1 MRQNHSGGHTKERG
15 SPPGKPFVSVGKAS
29 DILGVSETT
38 LRHWTDEGRVK
49 AFVTPGG
56 HRRYSEHELR
66 RFTRTHQASQA
77 PMKVADHLEQ
87 TAVDHRK
94 TAREYVDSALP
105 EGPLPGEDRE
115 ILARC
120 GRELLDLVIRYVNQP
135 ARRAETIC
143 FVRQVGEE
151 HGRIL
156 ASLGF
161 PLVDCVEAFIKHRNL
176 LVEAATQFA
185 MKGRA
190 SSDRAMATVPLVT
203 RVVDE
208 ALVSLVAAHQRTASP
223 SRGGRAGRR
232 RD

>member
-1 MRQNHSGGHTKERG
+1 MTEKQPHSKEL
-15 SPPGKPFVSVGKAS
+15 FLSVRKAS
-29 DILGVSETT
+29 EILGVSEAT
-38 LRHWTDEGRVK
+38 LRHWTDEGKVK

-66 RFTRTHQASQA
+66 RFTRTHQAGQPASR
-77 PMKVADHLEQ
+77 VAEHLEH

-105 EGPLPGEDRE
+105 EGPLSKEARE
-115 ILARC
+115 LLARC
-120 GRELLDLVIRYVNQP
+120 GRELLDLVIRYVNHP
-135 ARRAETIC
+135 SKREETIF

-185 MKGRA
+185 AKGGRPSSRA
-190 SSDRAMATVPLVT
+190 VATVPLVT

-208 ALVSLVAAHQRTASP
+208 ALVSLVAAHQQTASNP
-223 SRGGRAGRR
+223 RGARSR
-232 RD
+232 

>member
-1 MRQNHSGGHTKERG
+1 MKKEET
-15 SPPGKPFVSVGKAS
+15 SSTVKLFVGVSRAS
-29 DILGVSETT
+29 EILGVSEAT

-66 RFTRTHQASQA
+66 RFARTRQASRA
-77 PMKVADHLEQ
+77 PMRVADHLER
-87 TAVDHRK
+87 TASDHRR

-105 EGPLPGEDRE
+105 QGPLPGEDRE

-120 GRELLDLVIRYVNQP
+120 GRELLDLVIRYVSQP
-135 ARRAETIC
+135 SRRAETIC

-151 HGRIL
+151 HGRVL

-161 PLVDCVEAFIKHRNL
+161 PLVDCVEAFIRHRNL
-176 LVEAATQFA
+176 LVEAAAQSA
-185 MKGRA
+185 IKGKA
-190 SSDRAMATVPLVT
+190 TSDRAVAVVPLVT

-208 ALVSLVAAHQRTASP
+208 ALVALVAAHQQAAA
-223 SRGGRAGRR
+223 RACQPRRPRR
-232 RD
+232 R

>member
-1 MRQNHSGGHTKERG
+1 MKERN
-15 SPPGKPFVSVGKAS
+15 SPGKLFVGVSKAS
-29 DILGVSETT
+29 EILGVSEAT
-38 LRHWTDEGRVK
+38 LRHWTDEGRLK

-77 PMKVADHLEQ
+77 PMKVGDHLEQ
-87 TAVDHRK
+87 TAVEHRR
-94 TAREYVDSALP
+94 TARKYVDSALP
-105 EGPLPGEDRE
+105 EGPLPVKDRE

-135 ARRAETIC
+135 SRRAETIC

-161 PLVDCVEAFIKHRNL
+161 PLVDCVEVFIRHRNL
-176 LVEAATQFA
+176 LVEAAA
-185 MKGRA
+185 RYAIKGRA
-190 SSDRAMATVPLVT
+190 TSDRAVSVVPLVT

-208 ALVSLVAAHQRTASP
+208 ALVSLVAAHQQGASRSGG
-223 SRGGRAGRR
+223 SRRPRR
-232 RD
+232 Q

>member
-1 MRQNHSGGHTKERG
+1 MKEKG
-15 SPPGKPFVSVGKAS
+15 SAPGNLFVSVSKAS
-29 DILGVSETT
+29 EILGVSEAT
-38 LRHWTDEGRVK
+38 LRHWTDQGRLK

-66 RFTRTHQASQA
+66 RFTRTHQASQPPA
-77 PMKVADHLEQ
+77 KVADHLEQ
-87 TAVDHRK
+87 TAIDHRR

-105 EGPLPGEDRE
+105 QGPLPQEDRE

-135 ARRAETIC
+135 SRRDETIC
-143 FVRQVGEE
+143 FVRQVGDE

-176 LVEAATQFA
+176 LVEAATQYA
-185 MKGRA
+185 MKGRTT
-190 SSDRAMATVPLVT
+190 SDRAVATVPLVT

-208 ALVSLVAAHQRTASP
+208 ALVSLVAAHQKTASRP
-223 SRGGRAGRR
+223 RGGRAGRQ
-232 RD
+232 RDQ

>member
-1 MRQNHSGGHTKERG
+1 MRQDPPGEHVKEG
-15 SPPGKPFVSVGKAS
+15 SPSPGKPFVGVSKAS
-29 DILGVSETT
+29 EILGISEAT

-66 RFTRTHQASQA
+66 RFTRVHQGSQA

-87 TAVDHRK
+87 TASDHRR

-105 EGPLPGEDRE
+105 EGPLPREDRE
-115 ILARC
+115 VLARC

-135 ARRAETIC
+135 SKREETIC
-143 FVRQVGEE
+143 FVRQVGDE

-161 PLVDCVEAFIKHRNL
+161 PLVDCVEVFIKHRNL
-176 LVEAATQFA
+176 LVEAAAQFA
-185 MKGRA
+185 IKGRGT
-190 SSDRAMATVPLVT
+190 SDRAVATVPLVT
-203 RVVDE
+203 CVVDE
-208 ALVSLVAAHQRTASP
+208 ALVALVAAHQRTASRP
-223 SRGGRAGRR
+223 RGGRGGRKSS
-232 RD
+232 

>member
-1 MRQNHSGGHTKERG
+1 MTEKRSSSK
-15 SPPGKPFVSVGKAS
+15 KLFVSVSKAS
-29 DILGVSETT
+29 EVLGVSEAT

-56 HRRYSEHELR
+56 HRRYSEHELQ

-77 PMKVADHLEQ
+77 PLRVADHLEH
-87 TAVDHRK
+87 TAIDHRK

-105 EGPLPGEDRE
+105 EGPLSKEARE
-115 ILARC
+115 LLARC
-120 GRELLDLVIRYVNQP
+120 GRELLDLVIQYVNQP
-135 ARRAETIC
+135 SKRAETIC

-190 SSDRAMATVPLVT
+190 TSDRAVATVPLVT

-208 ALVSLVAAHQRTASP
+208 ALVSLVAAHQEAVSR
-223 SRGGRAGRR
+223 SRGA
-232 RD
+232 